1 MNRRPSTLMPRV
13 AQISRVTTKNWNYH
27 TSIHFFFYYRQYIPG
42 IVVLALLCAGHWCST
57 DCAIVSEV
65 LFTQCPPTPADN
77 AFNESLTWNFVHAS
91 QSSTFCWWPA
101 FTPHSTACK
110 WMLCDIKFALALSRR
125 LGPISSPREVT
136 RRAVTL
142 NGLHRCARWAK
153 RFWCILIRV
162 HVTGSASGLLGG
174 KRSAQSFS
182 TWGKN
187 GKDFKILF
195 QPFLGYWISVA
206 CSWGNSVGGAV
217 IQYAAGNDSP
227 QFFFSSKVKLSNFGI
242 KG

>member
-1 MNRRPSTLMPRV
+1 MNRRPSTLMPGV
-13 AQISRVTTKNWNYH
+13 AQTSRVRTKNWNCH
-27 TSIHFFFYYRQYIPG
+27 TLIHFIFLLPPLYPSGHCCLIT
-42 IVVLALLCAGHWCST
+42 ALRRSLMFHWLRHCFRG
-57 DCAIVSEV
+57 ALHPV
-65 LFTQCPPTPADN
+65 PPPLPPLPADN

-162 HVTGSASGLLGG
+162 HVTGSARGLFGG
-174 KRSAQSFS
+174 KMSAQSFS

-187 GKDFKILF
+187 GKDF
-195 QPFLGYWISVA
+195 
-206 CSWGNSVGGAV
+206 
-217 IQYAAGNDSP
+217 
-227 QFFFSSKVKLSNFGI
+227 
-242 KG
+242 